1 MSPNFFSQVIAPF
14 TAHAI
19 AWTAPILGLGTPIFW
34 MLATLE
40 LCIVFALMVVN
51 HDLPGMVDD
60 LMMSVIG
67 IGVGFT
73 VFQNAAAWG
82 FALVRTITG
91 IGSQVSG
98 FGSTLTPDGIMAYGY
113 TMASTLWSSVSLGTF
128 LLQPPTTIICLIV
141 GCIIFVLF
149 VWIAIVV
156 LLLIIEVYFAV
167 IGGSIFL
174 PFGAFRFTQ
183 QLVGAWVNWILA
195 VSMQTFAMYLI
206 LSIAQP
212 LIAGWVSSMGV
223 SIAGPPGSF
232 TSAIPYTSNFLNPFL
247 VLAQT
252 FIFWA
257 LAVKMPLIMR
267 HKVDGIISPFVGVSG
282 VVRSAL
288 SSANAGADAL
298 GTPAAVSGAL
308 ESGVDAVGATLKA
321 MLLTT

>member
-1 MSPNFFSQVIAPF
+1 MSSSFFSQVIAPF
-14 TAHAI
+14 IAHAGTW
-19 AWTAPILGLGTPIFW
+19 AAPILALGTPIFW

-51 HDLPGMVDD
+51 HDIVGMVDD
-60 LMMSVIG
+60 LMRSVIG
-67 IGVGFT
+67 IGIGYT
-73 VFQNAAAWG
+73 IFQNAADWG
-82 FALVRTITG
+82 SALARTIAG
-91 IGSQVSG
+91 IGAQVAG
-98 FGSTLTPDGIMAYGY
+98 FGSTLSPDGVMAYGF

-141 GCIIFVLF
+141 GCVIFVLF
-149 VWIAIVV
+149 VWIAITL
-156 LLLIIEVYFAV
+156 LLLIIEVFFAV

-174 PFGAFRFTQ
+174 PFGAFRFTH

-212 LIAGWVSSMGV
+212 LIAGWVAAMDG
-223 SIAGPPGSF
+223 SITGTPGSF
-232 TSAIPYTSNFLNPFL
+232 ISPIPYTSNFLNPFL

-257 LAVKMPLIMR
+257 LAVKLPLIMR

-282 VVRSAL
+282 LVRSAL
-288 SSANAGADAL
+288 SSANAAADDLA
-298 GTPAAVSGAL
+298 TPAAVSGAL
-308 ESGVDAVGATLKA
+308 EGGVDAVGATLRA

>member
-1 MSPNFFSQVIAPF
+1 MSPTFFSQVIAPF
-14 TAHAI
+14 VAHAN
-19 AWTAPILGLGTPIFW
+19 AWTAPILSLGTPIFW

-51 HDLPGMVDD
+51 HDIPGMVDD
-60 LMMSVIG
+60 LMRSVIG
-67 IGVGFT
+67 IGIGYTIFE
-73 VFQNAAAWG
+73 NAAGWG

-98 FGSTLTPDGIMAYGY
+98 FASTLTPDGIMAYGY
-113 TMASTLWSSVSLGTF
+113 TMASTLWASVSLGTF

-141 GCIIFVLF
+141 GCIVFVLF
-149 VWIAIVV
+149 VWIAITL

-183 QLVGAWVNWILA
+183 QLVAAWVNWIMA

-212 LIAGWVSSMGV
+212 LIAGWVAAMGG
-223 SIAGPPGSF
+223 SISGPPGSF
-232 TSAIPYTSNFLNPFL
+232 ISPIPYTSNFLNPFL

-257 LAVKMPLIMR
+257 LAVKLPLIMR
-267 HKVDGIISPFVGVSG
+267 HKVDGIISPFVGLSG

-288 SSANAGADAL
+288 ASANAGADAL
-298 GTPAAVSGAL
+298 GTPPAVSGAL
-308 ESGVDAVGATLKA
+308 ESGVDAMGATLKA
-321 MLLTT
+321 MLLAT